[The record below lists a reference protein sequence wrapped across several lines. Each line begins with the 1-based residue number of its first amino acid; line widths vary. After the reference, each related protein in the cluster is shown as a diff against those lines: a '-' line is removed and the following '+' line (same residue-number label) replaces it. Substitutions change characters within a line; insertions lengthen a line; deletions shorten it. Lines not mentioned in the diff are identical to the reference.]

1 MKRAKTLVT
10 GVMIALLATSSLF
23 YLSCSNKGDKNG
35 IAIGSASEPGWKA
48 NADKPIKFDWYIN
61 FSWFARHWGD
71 SKVSKYITEKTGV
84 DVNFIVPAGSEAE
97 KLNAMIAGDAL
108 PDLITL
114 GWYEGQIPLMI
125 DAGLVEPLD
134 KLAKDYDSYFF
145 KVANPDKIG
154 WYTKE
159 DGHVYGYPN
168 ASFTPTDYKNY
179 AGKLTSN
186 DTFLVRKDMYEAI
199 GSPDMSTPDGFL
211 GALRAAKEKFPK
223 VNGQNLIPFGTNEFN
238 DTGCDRLQETLPDFL
253 AISREKNGIFQD
265 GKLGFTEDTE
275 YVRWLKALRDAYD
288 EGLISTD
295 MFVDKRSQIEEKAT
309 QGRYFCMLYFN
320 WDMQAAQNAL
330 YAKDPNSI
338 YIAIDGPKNSKG
350 EDPTLAGGGIA
361 GWTVT
366 LISKKCKDKARAI
379 QFLTYLISDEGQM
392 DTNFGIE
399 GETYTYVDGI
409 PTLTPEVR
417 KVDSEDKNKQE
428 TDIGVQYTYWM
439 LMDTAWQAQWGIE
452 YAPSLGQPQLW
463 TRPYVTSFAAYDGL
477 TLPVGSDEQII
488 YEDIQRRWGKVLPQL
503 IRASS
508 DAEFDKVLADFN
520 KYKKDKGIDKVVA
533 VQTELMNVNKKKLG
547 MK

>member
-134 KLAKDYDSYFF
+134 KLAKDYDPYFF

-211 GALRAAKEKFPK
+211 GALRAAKE
-223 VNGQNLIPFGTNEFN
+223 
-238 DTGCDRLQETLPDFL
+238 
-253 AISREKNGIFQD
+253 
-265 GKLGFTEDTE
+265 
-275 YVRWLKALRDAYD
+275 
-288 EGLISTD
+288 
-295 MFVDKRSQIEEKAT
+295 
-309 QGRYFCMLYFN
+309 
-320 WDMQAAQNAL
+320 
-330 YAKDPNSI
+330 
-338 YIAIDGPKNSKG
+338 
-350 EDPTLAGGGIA
+350 
-361 GWTVT
+361 
-366 LISKKCKDKARAI
+366 
-379 QFLTYLISDEGQM
+379 
-392 DTNFGIE
+392 
-399 GETYTYVDGI
+399 
-409 PTLTPEVR
+409 
-417 KVDSEDKNKQE
+417 
-428 TDIGVQYTYWM
+428 
-439 LMDTAWQAQWGIE
+439 
-452 YAPSLGQPQLW
+452 
-463 TRPYVTSFAAYDGL
+463 
-477 TLPVGSDEQII
+477 
-488 YEDIQRRWGKVLPQL
+488 
-503 IRASS
+503 
-508 DAEFDKVLADFN
+508 
-520 KYKKDKGIDKVVA
+520 
-533 VQTELMNVNKKKLG
+533 
-547 MK
+547 